1 MIDSIKDL
9 TDEYLLEIQ
18 QINAHQ
24 LSIARRKPEI
34 YGSQLKQFIHD
45 EREIDREIDA
55 RMSID
60 FMTELEDLRQGQPA
74 AQDIHPGD
82 HYRHK
87 VLTLLRLQVVDE
99 YDYRGPL
106 WSVRVLL
113 GRAYACRFIVKS
125 STILE
130 HFTKTTEV

>member
-9 TDEYLLEIQ
+9 SDEYLLEIQ

-45 EREIDREIDA
+45 EREIDKEIDA

-60 FMTELEDLRQGQPA
+60 FMNELDSLRHGQPA
-74 AQDIHPGD
+74 AIAIHPGD
-82 HYRHK
+82 LYRHK
-87 VLTLLRLQVVDE
+87 ALPLLRLQVIDE

-106 WSVRVLL
+106 WSVRVFI

-125 STILE
+125 STIIE
-130 HFTKTTEV
+130 HFTKTTEA